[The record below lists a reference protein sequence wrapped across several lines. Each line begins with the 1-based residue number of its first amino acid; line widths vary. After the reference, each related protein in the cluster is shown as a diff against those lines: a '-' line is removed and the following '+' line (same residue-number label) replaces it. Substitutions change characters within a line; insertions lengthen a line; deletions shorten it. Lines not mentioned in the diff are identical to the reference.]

1 VRRMEASAASC
12 THCGKEGVAL
22 KRCMRCKQASYC
34 GAECQKSGWMLH
46 KEICKN
52 LEDVRERVSV
62 AYNTQE
68 WREVLKWEGRMEELL
83 ANQPD
88 ESTMEGLDHF
98 LVAHK
103 ALMMKDTSMAEG
115 SKDHSEPIILLEGR
129 RVELLGKMERFRDQG
144 ESMCQCAG
152 LLMFLE
158 KKEDA
163 ASMYQ

>member
-1 VRRMEASAASC
+1 
-12 THCGKEGVAL
+12 
-22 KRCMRCKQASYC
+22 
-34 GAECQKSGWMLH
+34 
-46 KEICKN
+46 
-52 LEDVRERVSV
+52 
-62 AYNTQE
+62 
-68 WREVLKWEGRMEELL
+68 MEELL

-88 ESTMEGLDHF
+88 DLTIDGLDHF

-163 ASMYQ
+163 ASMFQKARDVGAAHGFFSVESQACLGLGKLLCTTDRRDEGLELLRNALVEALCSQPQTLNPQL